1 MASEI
6 LMPRLGWTM
15 EEGTFGQWLKQ
26 DGDNVKTG
34 DLLFTVESD
43 KATQEVEAFD
53 QGILRIPPDGP
64 QPGAIIAVGA
74 LMAYIVQ
81 PGEATPFE
89 TAKPATPAAA
99 PAPAQT
105 TQPTPTP
112 QAVAVQ
118 TNGASATAHT
128 QSSNSKINISPRAR
142 RIAGELG
149 VDWTKL
155 TGSGA
160 TGRIIERDIRA
171 AAEKAAAQAAT
182 PAPAQEPA
190 QEIKV
195 RATPV
200 ATRLAQ
206 QAGIDLAEL
215 AAQHPGKR
223 IEREDVEAAIAAR
236 APVAPASVTSAPAV
250 PPTTSPPATPSLA
263 TPSTGERIPISRIRR
278 IIAQRMAE
286 SSQSTAPVTLTTEV
300 DATEFVAFREQLK
313 ATFTPRGLPVPSYND
328 LLIKLTAVALQEHRL
343 LNATW
348 TDNEIVI
355 PAEIH
360 IGLAVDVEEGLLVPV
375 VRDVQAKSVRQIAAE
390 TKALVEKAKTR
401 KLSAEELQ
409 GGTFTIT
416 NLGMYGI
423 DAFTPII
430 NLPQCAILGVGR
442 IAKKPAVYQ
451 DQIVPRQMLTLS
463 LTHDHRVV
471 DGAPAARFLN
481 TVREYIETPTLW
493 LVG

>member
-26 DGDNVKTG
+26 DGETVKAG

-64 QPGAIIAVGA
+64 QSGSIIVVGG
-74 LMAYIVQ
+74 LLAYIVQ
-81 PGEATPFE
+81 PGEAAPFE
-89 TAKPATPAAA
+89 
-99 PAPAQT
+99 QT
-105 TQPTPTP
+105 QQPV
-112 QAVAVQ
+112 QVAVA
-118 TNGASATAHT
+118 ATAPSHAAST
-128 QSSNSKINISPRAR
+128 ALPTSGNGQSKIQNPKSKIHISPRAR
-142 RIAGELG
+142 RIASELG
-149 VDWTKL
+149 VAWGNL

-171 AAEKAAAQAAT
+171 AAAQIAT
-182 PAPAQEPA
+182 TPESTPESTP
-190 QEIKV
+190 ETKI

-215 AAQHPGKR
+215 AAQKPGKR

-236 APVAPASVTSAPAV
+236 GLEAQPAV
-250 PPTTSPPATPSLA
+250 IPSPALA
-263 TPSTGERIPISRIRR
+263 QVDEVGKAGETIPISRIRR
-278 IIAQRMAE
+278 IIAQRMTE
-286 SSQSTAPVTLTTEV
+286 SSQTTAPVTLTTEV
-300 DATEFVAFREQLK
+300 DATEFVTLREQLK
-313 ATFTPRGLPVPSYND
+313 AAFTPRGLPVPSYND

-348 TDNEIVI
+348 HENEIVI
-355 PAEIH
+355 PAEVH
-360 IGLAVDVEEGLLVPV
+360 IGLAVDSEEGLLVPV
-375 VRDVQAKSVRQIAAE
+375 VRNTQSKSVRQIANE
-390 TKALVEKAKTR
+390 TKTLIEKAKAR
-401 KLSAEELQ
+401 RLNPDELQ

-442 IAKKPAVYQ
+442 IVKKPAVYN
-451 DQIVPRQMLTLS
+451 DQVVPRQMMALS

-481 TVREYIETPTLW
+481 TIREYIETPTLW

>member
-26 DGDNVKTG
+26 DGETVKAG

-64 QPGAIIAVGA
+64 QPGAIIVVGG
-74 LMAYIVQ
+74 LLAYIVQ
-81 PGEATPFE
+81 PGEAAPFE
-89 TAKPATPAAA
+89 QAQQ
-99 PAPAQT
+99 PAQV
-105 TQPTPTP
+105 
-112 QAVAVQ
+112 AVA
-118 TNGASATAHT
+118 ATAASHAASPALPT
-128 QSSNSKINISPRAR
+128 SGNGQSKIQNPKSAIHISPRAR
-142 RIAGELG
+142 RIAAELSVEWG
-149 VDWTKL
+149 NL

-171 AAEKAAAQAAT
+171 AAAQIAAKPEPT
-182 PAPAQEPA
+182 VEEPA
-190 QEIKV
+190 QETKI

-206 QAGIDLAEL
+206 QAGIELAEL
-215 AAQHPGKR
+215 AAQKPGKR

-236 APVAPASVTSAPAV
+236 GREAQPAVVPAPALTQLDEAGKA
-250 PPTTSPPATPSLA
+250 
-263 TPSTGERIPISRIRR
+263 GETIPISRIRR

-286 SSQSTAPVTLTTEV
+286 SSQTTAPVTLTTEV
-300 DATEFVAFREQLK
+300 DATEFVALREQLK
-313 ATFTPRGLPVPSYND
+313 AAFTPRGLPVPSYND

-348 TDNEIVI
+348 HENEIVI
-355 PAEIH
+355 PAEVH
-360 IGLAVDVEEGLLVPV
+360 IGLAVDSEEGLLVPV
-375 VRDVQAKSVRQIAAE
+375 VRNVHDKSVRQIANE
-390 TKALVEKAKTR
+390 TKSLIEKAKAHR
-401 KLSAEELQ
+401 LSPDELQ

-442 IAKKPAVYQ
+442 IVKKPAVYN
-451 DQIVPRQMLTLS
+451 DQIVPRQLMALS

-481 TVREYIETPTLW
+481 TIREYIETPTLW

>member
-15 EEGTFGQWLKQ
+15 EEGIFGQWLKQ
-26 DGDNVKTG
+26 DGETVKSG

-64 QPGAIIAVGA
+64 QPGAVIPVGG
-74 LMAYIVQ
+74 LMGYVVQ
-81 PGEATPFE
+81 PGEAAPFE
-89 TAKPATPAAA
+89 AKQQPVQAAVPVVAEATVAAVTPAAL
-99 PAPAQT
+99 P
-105 TQPTPTP
+105 
-112 QAVAVQ
+112 
-118 TNGASATAHT
+118 SATAT
-128 QSSNSKINISPRAR
+128 NGQTVRAGRTWPTISPRAR
-142 RIAGELG
+142 RIAAELS
-149 VDWTKL
+149 VEWHQL

-171 AAEKAAAQAAT
+171 AAQNAT
-182 PAPAQEPA
+182 AEPIVQETS
-190 QEIKV
+190 QESKV

-206 QAGIDLAEL
+206 QAGVDLAEL
-215 AAQHPGKR
+215 AAQKPGKR

-236 APVAPASVTSAPAV
+236 ATPVEPATPAISAPA
-250 PPTTSPPATPSLA
+250 TPAPVSVKAEAIPGTA
-263 TPSTGERIPISRIRR
+263 TPISRMRR
-278 IIAQRMAE
+278 IIAQRMVE
-286 SSQSTAPVTLTTEV
+286 SSQTTAPVTLTTEV
-300 DATEFVAFREQLK
+300 DATEFVALREQLK
-313 ATFTPRGLPVPSYND
+313 ATFAPRNLPVPSYND
-328 LLIKLTAVALQEHRL
+328 LLIKLAAVALREHPA

-348 TDNEIVI
+348 NDNEIVI
-355 PAEIH
+355 PSEIH

-375 VRDVQAKSVRQIAAE
+375 VRDVQNKGIRQIATE
-390 TKALVEKAKTR
+390 TRALIEKAKAKR
-401 KLSAEELQ
+401 LGADELQ
-409 GGTFTIT
+409 GGTFTIS

-442 IAKKPAVYQ
+442 IVKKPAVYN

-481 TVREYIETPTLW
+481 TIREYIETPTLW